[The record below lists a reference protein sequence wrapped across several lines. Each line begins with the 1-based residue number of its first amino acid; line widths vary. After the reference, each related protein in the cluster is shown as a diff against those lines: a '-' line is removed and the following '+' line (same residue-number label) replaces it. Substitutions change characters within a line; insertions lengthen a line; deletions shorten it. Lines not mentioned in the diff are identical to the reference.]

1 MFMSV
6 TASETRY
13 ATVQIALHWLIVVL
27 FATNFLISD
36 DMGRALR
43 IKLQGGVPD
52 QFAALVH
59 PPVGLAI
66 LVLMVVRIGL
76 RWWLGAPALP
86 ERPALMDRLAPLGAS
101 GPLCGFAGGTFV
113 GHGRMGCGHFW
124 CGGCA

>member
-1 MFMSV
+1 MSV
-6 TASETRY
+6 SVTQSRY
-13 ATVQIALHWLIVVL
+13 GTVQILLHWLIAAL

-66 LVLMVVRIGL
+66 LALMVLRIGL
-76 RWWLGAPALP
+76 RWWLGAPALFGLVSTMAKV
-86 ERPALMDRLAPLGAS
+86 RGLHRD
-101 GPLCGFAGGTFV
+101 
-113 GHGRMGCGHFW
+113 H
-124 CGGCA
+124 